1 MAESIGEATLALKVE
16 GLEEF
21 ESIMDRLNEQIDKA
35 NHGLERMVETL
46 KTFPAR
52 SDI

>member
-1 MAESIGEATLALKVE
+1 MAESPGEATPALKVE

-21 ESIMDRLNEQIDKA
+21 ESIMDRLNAQIDKA
-35 NHGLERMVETL
+35 NRNLERMVETF
-46 KTFPAR
+46 KTLPAR